1 MKTVPALVSSSG
13 PSGGSIYASNGHD
26 RHRVAIVPVVSRTEA
41 PAATSD
47 DTDTQLGLDA
57 NDERLIEMPETEMD
71 EFDAFEEQ
79 IPMTALATTSSSTP
93 PNTPTLQLEKSAPRR
108 RKYLALISTCFVLLL
123 LAGLGTTFVLRG
135 RDAGPD
141 SSTIQRHSSQVKQSS
156 NVSPTQIPGASIYP
170 SLASSYTG
178 TVADLMTQEKTPLRL
193 TNIQQN
199 QESIQGFCRGLG
211 LTGSFTGTVTPSGQV
226 RFIVTLYGGAES
238 LLFEGTIKVGG
249 DVVGTFTVLNQQGHK
264 TGESGLW
271 NVAASS

>member
-1 MKTVPALVSSSG
+1 M
-13 PSGGSIYASNGHD
+13 
-26 RHRVAIVPVVSRTEA
+26 
-41 PAATSD
+41 
-47 DTDTQLGLDA
+47 
-57 NDERLIEMPETEMD
+57 
-71 EFDAFEEQ
+71 
-79 IPMTALATTSSSTP
+79 
-93 PNTPTLQLEKSAPRR
+93 
-108 RKYLALISTCFVLLL
+108 
-123 LAGLGTTFVLRG
+123 
-135 RDAGPD
+135 
-141 SSTIQRHSSQVKQSS
+141 
-156 NVSPTQIPGASIYP
+156 YP

-199 QESIQGFCRGLG
+199 QESIQGFFQGLG